1 MACTVSQQEF
11 EELLQTPLLVQV
23 MTLWNN
29 FLEHLRHNNGEL
41 SAYWMSYIDMVEDV
55 VLGLLRASREGNWS
69 LHLNA
74 IRVMI
79 PCELA
84 NCTCMANG
92 LKCTDMCRLQD
103 CENQASV
110 N

>member
-11 EELLQTPLLVQV
+11 EELLQNPLLVQV

-55 VLGLLRASREGNWS
+55 VLGLLQTG
-69 LHLNA
+69 
-74 IRVMI
+74 V
-79 PCELA
+79 
-84 NCTCMANG
+84 CT
-92 LKCTDMCRLQD
+92 
-103 CENQASV
+103 
-110 N
+110 